1 MPDCHPVCRRA
12 QERGFAKM
20 FSFVQAHPTAVI
32 AGAAAAL
39 LLLLAMWLLSR
50 RQTRRLEQRL
60 GALSQQLQEQAQRE
74 ARETAERE
82 RQQREGLRADVR
94 GVNDAL
100 VRMMGEMAR
109 TQQGQLDSFGG
120 QLRAVNRSDEE
131 RMERMQRT
139 VGERLEAYEAQM
151 ERITQV
157 LDDKLAGNEERI
169 ERVRAALEGGLTL
182 IRRENEQKLEQ
193 MRQAVDE
200 KLSGS
205 LDRRLG
211 ESFRAVSDRLEQVT
225 RELSQMQ
232 TLASGVGDL
241 KRVLTHV
248 NVSGTWSE
256 VRLGALLEQ
265 MLAPGQYEACARVN
279 PDGDA
284 TADYAL
290 LMPGGGE
297 GRVYLP
303 IDASF
308 PQEDYRRYLDAA
320 DSGDAGV
327 IEAAQRALEAALR
340 LHARRIRDRLIV
352 PPHTTDYAVLFL
364 PSEGLYAQALRLGA
378 LQDQLQSQYRVALAG
393 PTTLCALLNS
403 LQLGFRT
410 LAIERQSAEVWK
422 LLGAVKTEFGRFSEL
437 LARTQQKLRAASESI
452 EDAALKTRTI
462 QERLQDVQ
470 PLPGAEAREVLPLG
484 RDEDADDEWN

>member
-82 RQQREGLRADVR
+82 RQQRDELRADVR

-327 IEAAQRALEAALR
+327 IEAAQSMGAGAFTIVRKVMLPEA
-340 LHARRIRDRLIV
+340 
-352 PPHTTDYAVLFL
+352 L
-364 PSEGLYAQALRLGA
+364 PSLLIGFTTAFITILSYGAMSGAIGGGGLGSLAINYGYQRKMYFILYVSVVILVVMVQVFQSLGTHFA
-378 LQDQLQSQYRVALAG
+378 VALDRRVTNKRGKSARKAHRGEKAG
-393 PTTLCALLNS
+393 
-403 LQLGFRT
+403 LQ
-410 LAIERQSAEVWK
+410 
-422 LLGAVKTEFGRFSEL
+422 
-437 LARTQQKLRAASESI
+437 
-452 EDAALKTRTI
+452 
-462 QERLQDVQ
+462 
-470 PLPGAEAREVLPLG
+470 
-484 RDEDADDEWN
+484 